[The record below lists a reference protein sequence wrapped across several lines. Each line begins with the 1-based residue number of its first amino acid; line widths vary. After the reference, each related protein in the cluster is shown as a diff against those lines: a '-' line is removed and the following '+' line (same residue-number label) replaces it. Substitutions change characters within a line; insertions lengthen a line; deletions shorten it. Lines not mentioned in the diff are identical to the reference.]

1 MFEVMMSRKLFS
13 GEFSL
18 GTYKVNGAMTEN
30 IYPSLHVAIIIDGNG
45 GWAKQRSLYRVL
57 EHQAG
62 SDNIN
67 PVMKLLAGYG
77 IKCLTLYMFFTE
89 NWKRARS
96 KVI

>member
-1 MFEVMMSRKLFS
+1 MSRKLFS

-30 IYPSLHVAIIIDGNG
+30 VYLAQHTAIIINGNG
-45 GWAKQRSLYRVL
+45 RWTKQRSLYRVL

-67 PVMKLLAGYG
+67 PVIRLLAGYG
-77 IKCLTLYMFFTE
+77 IKRFTLYMFFTE